1 MVELLLLSK
10 DVNSFLSMS
19 HEFANFLGLT
29 KGVCAKPIEELNNFG
44 VECSIGMFGETIFT
58 LVSPN
63 EIFPV
68 TSMLK
73 KYPGTLIV
81 SDIDNQGALIQNFE

>member
-1 MVELLLLSK
+1 
-10 DVNSFLSMS
+10 MS
-19 HEFANFLGLT
+19 HEFADFLGLT
-29 KGVCAKPIEELNNFG
+29 KGLCAKPIEELNNFG

-63 EIFPV
+63 DIYPV

-73 KYPGTLIV
+73 KFPGTLIV
-81 SDIDNQGALIQNFE
+81 SDIDNQGALIENFD

>member
-1 MVELLLLSK
+1 MVERLLLSK
-10 DVNSFLSMS
+10 DVNSFLRMS
-19 HEFANFLGLT
+19 HEFADFLGLT
-29 KGVCAKPIEELNNFG
+29 KGLCAKPIEELNNFG

-63 EIFPV
+63 DIYPV

-73 KYPGTLIV
+73 KFPGTLIV
-81 SDIDNQGALIQNFE
+81 SDIDNQGALIENFD